1 VWWCANCSEQDHDR
15 LTRAVLG
22 REMSNGCLE
31 RHVMAEAATPSA
43 KALRLWEA
51 ALPAA
56 HSAVETY
63 LASRGLKVSSA
74 GALRFLPN
82 AKHPSGG
89 YHPCMIALAVDH
101 RGQPQAVHRTFL
113 APGGAGK
120 AKLDPPRMT
129 LGPIAGAV
137 VRLCRWVPGDALV
150 VGEGVETSL
159 SAGCLIGAPA
169 WAALS
174 AGNLAKVLWPQG
186 LHRLLIAADHDHA
199 GVGQRA
205 AWAAADAALAAGVRQ
220 VEVIL
225 PEWPGE
231 DFNDLLQRQTAQ
243 EAHHG

>member
-1 VWWCANCSEQDHDR
+1 MIGAHALASRLALRRRPNGRGWAGDCPACHYRDGLRLRERDGRAVWWCANCSEQDHDR

-43 KALRLWEA
+43 KALRLWE
-51 ALPAA
+51 
-56 HSAVETY
+56 
-63 LASRGLKVSSA
+63 
-74 GALRFLPN
+74 
-82 AKHPSGG
+82 
-89 YHPCMIALAVDH
+89 
-101 RGQPQAVHRTFL
+101 AVHRTFL